1 VLESLLHPQ
10 LVRFKQLCSGDG
22 AVKRES
28 QPETNINDNLLVLR
42 NALLQNR
49 SDAPAKLEDCGKRC
63 REEGRFRDLE
73 TLLDN
78 LPGDLGAQGR
88 VLYWRF
94 SCALRGGRAEAL
106 RAQVET
112 HLAAHEAPELRA
124 LYAGTLAPWED
135 ALGESRRAH
144 HALKTSLTL
153 YQYGRLHPVGDEGI
167 ALLREAVRLAEQQG
181 DTYGVTRNASALVSR
196 LIHAGHYREAAHWG
210 SWALAQ
216 WHAAGL
222 HDPLRRL
229 LLVNDLAYARLLC
242 GDLQGLGDCLDVAPF
257 DGVPE
262 YVRLYR
268 GTLADYLLVRG
279 EAAQALV
286 HYRANFEAAPRR
298 LLGSASLDLVRGLL
312 EVGEAHAA
320 REVAERAYHLTR
332 GEPAAFHASAQ
343 LALGLALC
351 AAQPERAEVL
361 LEGSLETFLSPLE
374 AHRLAQ
380 SALHLAWLRL
390 RRGER
395 AGARAALAQAAPG
408 LAELDYTGFRLL
420 VAVPDALGLW
430 ELARSREYTLEIHT
444 LGRAE
449 VWLAGEH
456 LALQLREL
464 EIVLL
469 LALHPQGLSLERLH
483 QRLGEPGRS
492 AVKTAI
498 SRLRRKLPISKA
510 PYRLEG
516 SVYTDVA
523 AFRQAL
529 KKGDLDEA
537 LRLYGGELLGA
548 SSARGVSELRDTL
561 GATLHAAVLKSRD
574 VDALIA
580 AAERSNGDLHLWE
593 SALELLAPQDTRA
606 PIVRAR
612 VRQLKASWE
621 R

>member
-1 VLESLLHPQ
+1 M
-10 LVRFKQLCSGDG
+10 
-22 AVKRES
+22 KRQAQS
-28 QPETNINDNLLVLR
+28 ETDSYHNLLTLK
-42 NALLQNR
+42 NALLQNQPG
-49 SDAPAKLEDCGKRC
+49 ALAKLEHYGKRC
-63 REEGRFRDLE
+63 REEGRHRDLADFLE
-73 TLLDN
+73 N
-78 LPGDLGAQGR
+78 LPGDLRRSEQ

-94 SCALRGGRAEAL
+94 SCALREGRAETL
-106 RAQVET
+106 RAEVEA

-124 LYAGTLAPWED
+124 LYAGTLAPWER
-135 ALGESRRAH
+135 ALDESRRAYH
-144 HALKTSLTL
+144 VQQTSLTL
-153 YQYGRLHPVGDEGI
+153 YQYGRLHPDSEAGLT
-167 ALLREAVRLAEQQG
+167 LLREAVRLAEQQG
-181 DTYGVTRNASALVSR
+181 DTYSVTRSAGALLSR
-196 LIHAGHYREAAHWG
+196 LIYAGHYREAAHWG
-210 SWALAQ
+210 SWALLA
-216 WHAAGL
+216 WDTSKL
-222 HDPLRRL
+222 RDPLRRM
-229 LLVNDLAYARLLC
+229 LLVNDFAYARLLC
-242 GDLQGLGDCLDVAPF
+242 GDVRGLCDCLGAAPL
-257 DGVPE
+257 DGLPE
-262 YVRLYR
+262 YDRLYR

-298 LLGSASLDLVRGLL
+298 LLGSAALDLVRGLL

-332 GEPAAFHASAQ
+332 GEAAAFHASAK
-343 LALGLALC
+343 LALGVALC
-351 AAQPERAEVL
+351 TAQPDRAEVL
-361 LEGSLETFLSPLE
+361 LEESLETFLNPLE

-390 RRGER
+390 RRGDR
-395 AGARAALAQAAPG
+395 AGARAALTRAAPG

-420 VAVPDALGLW
+420 VAQPGVERLW
-430 ELARSREYTLEIHT
+430 ELAQSRDRALEVYA

-449 VWLAGEH
+449 VWLEGTRLE
-456 LALQLREL
+456 LRLREL

-469 LALHPQGLSLERLH
+469 LALQPQGLSLEKLH

-498 SRLRRKLPISKA
+498 SRLRRKLPITSA
-510 PYRLEG
+510 PYRLET

-523 AFRQAL
+523 AFRTAL

-548 SSARGVSELRDTL
+548 SSTLGVAELRDTL
-561 GATLHAAVLKSRD
+561 EATLHAAVLKSRD

-580 AAERSNGDLHLWE
+580 AAERSHGDLHLWE
-593 SALELLAPQDTRA
+593 SALELLSPQDARA

-612 VRQLKASWE
+612 VKQLRASWD